1 MALGALTLGNGNVGF
16 DAAGTSVV
24 PVSSGDNKLGKIEI
38 KSPFETFKDTFTS
51 MQESL
56 GAMVGIQTREEK
68 RQAFVDKRAIEQRDF
83 EIKMMNEK
91 FADSGAAGAPMPD
104 SNDDLAG
111 VDTDDKT
118 YGNFVVFNPLF

>member
-1 MALGALTLGNGNVGF
+1 MALGALTLGNDNVAF
-16 DAAGTSVV
+16 DAEGTAMV
-24 PVSSGDNKLGKIEI
+24 PISSGDSKVGEIKI

-56 GAMVGIQTREEK
+56 GAMVGIQTKEAK